1 MTQISFILKLG
12 VCILLVMVCSVSAD
26 RLPNEQPEE
35 YTISNGISGLTIP
48 SGSSLNV
55 SKTVTPQTAVSRDN
69 SVISHL
75 IGIIP
80 FLGDN
85 EENPLALKKISSAE
99 GLELYFLN
107 QTRAKEEKLAKDKA
121 LNSER
126 KIYDFASTDSG
137 KGLYNIESQAV
148 SAPLTNGGS
157 QHPVMEPM
165 NQVFTLQKATAYSLS
180 GLVTDVASTYS
191 TTNIQVTGVDEPD
204 FIKND
209 GKYIYIISNKNLT
222 IVDAYPPQNA
232 RIVSHIPVEGD
243 VSDIFLNGDRLVIF
257 TGKNGQGWIKPAG
270 SVAPVPSSEY
280 QTHALVYSI
289 LDRAHPEVLRDI
301 CIPGRYQ
308 NARMIDGDI
317 YVLNQESR
325 TAGDYHMPV
334 LYDGKKE
341 IAIRNIRAP
350 QVPPD
355 NYVFYSLS
363 SFNIHNDAQPT
374 AESFL
379 LGRDSTLYVSP
390 GNVYIAYKN
399 PTIVPGS
406 LSNQQESVVHRF
418 GIKDGKI
425 SYKSTGTFPGYLL
438 NQFSLDEYEGNLR
451 VATTIDEPA
460 AKGGRSNGVYVLD
473 PDMVVIGS
481 LDHLASGEKIYSA
494 RFMSD
499 LLYLVTFKTMDPL
512 FVIDLSNP
520 KHPGILGELKIPGY
534 SDYLHPYDK
543 THLIGIGKDTTP
555 NQWGVSATG
564 IKVALFD
571 VSNLTNPLEVG
582 HVIIGEKGSDSE
594 VLHDHRAFLLDQS
607 KNVMAIPIKEITN
620 TPTPGSQYSGSYV
633 PTIWQGTY
641 VFGIDQKNGFTEKGR
656 ITEETSNMNNYSEQ
670 GSAVKRS
677 LLMDSVLYTISHQNI
692 MATDIYDL
700 SQPLANITLY

>member
-1 MTQISFILKLG
+1 MNSTETVVPHIT
-12 VCILLVMVCSVSAD
+12 VSPD
-26 RLPNEQPEE
+26 F
-35 YTISNGISGLTIP
+35 
-48 SGSSLNV
+48 
-55 SKTVTPQTAVSRDN
+55 
-69 SVISHL
+69 SVISKIL
-75 IGIIP
+75 GVVP

-85 EENPLALKKISSAE
+85 ADNPLALRKISSTQD
-99 GLELYFLN
+99 LEQYFIN
-107 QTRAKEEKLAKDKA
+107 QTRVKDEKLVKEKE

-126 KIYDFASTDSG
+126 KNFNFSSTDSG
-137 KGLYNIESQAV
+137 KGIYNVESQTV

-157 QHPVMEPM
+157 HHPVMESE
-165 NQVFTLQKATAYSLS
+165 NQLFSLDTAIGSSQSRS
-180 GLVTDVASTYS
+180 GTDVASTYS

-204 FIKND
+204 FVKND
-209 GKYIYIISNKNLT
+209 GKYIYLMSNNNLT
-222 IVDAYPPQNA
+222 IIDAFPPQNA
-232 RIVSHIPVEGD
+232 GIESQIHIDGD

-257 TGKNGQGWIKPAG
+257 TGKNGQGWMKPAG

-289 LDRAHPEVLRDI
+289 FDHAHPKLLRDI
-301 CIPGRYQ
+301 SIPGKYQ

-325 TAGDYHMPV
+325 NSGDYHMPV
-334 LYDGKKE
+334 LYDGKRE
-341 IAIRNIRAP
+341 ITIRNIRAP
-350 QVPPD
+350 HVPPD
-355 NYVFYSLS
+355 NYVFYSLT

-379 LGRDSTLYVSP
+379 LGRDSTLYVST

-399 PTIVPGS
+399 QGNNPGS
-406 LSNQQESVVHRF
+406 LPTYKDSVVHRF
-418 GIKDGKI
+418 GIKNGKI

-438 NQFSLDEYEGNLR
+438 NQFSLDEYKGNLR

-460 AKGGRSNGVYVLD
+460 ANGGRSNGVYVLD

-520 KHPGILGELKIPGY
+520 KNPGILGELKIPGY

-607 KNVMAIPIKEITN
+607 NNVMAIPIKEITN
-620 TPTPGSQYSGSYV
+620 SPTPGSQYSGSYI

-641 VFGIDQKNGFTEKGR
+641 VFGIDIKNGFIEKGR
-656 ITEETSNMNNYSEQ
+656 ITKEMSNQNNYSEQ

-677 LLMDSVLYTISHQNI
+677 
-692 MATDIYDL
+692 
-700 SQPLANITLY
+700 

>member
-1 MTQISFILKLG
+1 M
-12 VCILLVMVCSVSAD
+12 LLVMICSVSAD
-26 RLPNEQPEE
+26 RLPNSQPEVQ
-35 YTISNGISGLTIP
+35 YFSPDGISGLTIP
-48 SGSSLNV
+48 SGSPLN
-55 SKTVTPQTAVSRDN
+55 STQTATPLNTVSRDN
-69 SVISHL
+69 SAISTI
-75 IGIIP
+75 IGMIP

-85 EENPLALKKISSAE
+85 EDNPLALKKISSAE

-107 QTRAKEEKLAKDKA
+107 QTRVNEEKLTKEKA

-126 KIYDFASTDSG
+126 KNLDFASTDSG

-157 QHPVMEPM
+157 HLPAMMPE
-165 NQVFTLQKATAYSLS
+165 NQVFTLQKATAYSPS

-232 RIVSHIPVEGD
+232 RIVSQIPVEGD

-301 CIPGRYQ
+301 SIPGRYQ

-325 TAGDYHMPV
+325 NTGDYHMPV

-379 LGRDSTLYVSP
+379 LGKDSTLYVSP

-399 PTIVPGS
+399 QGNNPGS
-406 LSNQQESVVHRF
+406 LPTYKDSVVHRF
-418 GIKDGKI
+418 GIRDGKI
-425 SYKSTGTFPGYLL
+425 SYKATGIFPGYLL

-494 RFMSD
+494 RFMGD

-555 NQWGVSATG
+555 NQWGVSTTG
-564 IKVALFD
+564 IKIALFD
-571 VSNLTNPLEVG
+571 VSNLTDPREVG

-594 VLHDHRAFLLDQS
+594 VLRDHRAFLLDQS

-620 TPTPGSQYSGSYV
+620 TPTPGSQYNGSYI
-633 PTIWQGTY
+633 PSIWQGTY
-641 VFGIDQKNGFTEKGR
+641 VYGIDLKNGFTEKGR
-656 ITEETSNMNNYSEQ
+656 ITKETSNLNNYPEQ
-670 GSAVKRS
+670 ASAVKRS
-677 LLMDSVLYTISHQNI
+677 LLMDSILYTISHQNI
-692 MATDIYDL
+692 MATDINDL
-700 SQPLANITLY
+700 SRQIVNITL

>member
-1 MTQISFILKLG
+1 MTQKNLKIKLG
-12 VCILLVMVCSVSAD
+12 LLLLLVIICSVSAD
-26 RLPNEQPEE
+26 RLPNMEPEVQ
-35 YTISNGISGLTIP
+35 YFSPDGIVNASRT
-48 SGSSLNV
+48 SGSHVNS
-55 SKTVTPQTAVSRDN
+55 TETAVPHITASYDS
-69 SVISHL
+69 SVISKIL
-75 IGIIP
+75 GVVP

-85 EENPLALKKISSAE
+85 EDNPLALRKISSAE

-107 QTRAKEEKLAKDKA
+107 QTRANEEKIAKDKA

-126 KIYDFASTDSG
+126 KNFDFTSTESG
-137 KGLYNIESQAV
+137 KGLYNVESQKV

-157 QHPVMEPM
+157 HLPAMMPE
-165 NQVFTLQKATAYSLS
+165 NQVFSLDTATGYSQSRS
-180 GLVTDVASTYS
+180 GTDVASTFS

-204 FIKND
+204 FVKND

-222 IVDAYPPQNA
+222 IVDAFPPQNA
-232 RIVSHIPVEGD
+232 KIDSQIPVEGD

-289 LDRAHPEVLRDI
+289 SNRAHPQLQRDI
-301 CIPGRYQ
+301 SIPGKYQ

-325 TAGDYHMPV
+325 NSGDYHMPV

-341 IAIRNIRAP
+341 IPIRNIRAP

-355 NYVFYSLS
+355 NYVFYSLT

-379 LGRDSTLYVSP
+379 LGRDSTLYVST

-399 PTIVPGS
+399 QANNPGS
-406 LSNQQESVVHRF
+406 LPTYKDSVVHRF

-460 AKGGRSNGVYVLD
+460 ATGGRSNGVYVLD

-494 RFMSD
+494 RFMGD

-520 KHPGILGELKIPGY
+520 KNPGILGELKIPGY

-607 KNVMAIPIKEITN
+607 KNVMVIPIKEITN
-620 TPTPGSQYSGSYV
+620 SPTPGSQYSGSYI

-641 VFGIDQKNGFTEKGR
+641 VFGIDPKNGFTEKGR
-656 ITEETSNMNNYSEQ
+656 ITKETSNQNNYSEQ

-677 LLMDSVLYTISHQNI
+677 LLMDSILYTISHQNI
-692 MATDIYDL
+692 MATDINDL
-700 SQPLANITLY
+700 SQPLANITL

>member
-1 MTQISFILKLG
+1 M
-12 VCILLVMVCSVSAD
+12 LLVMICSVSAD
-26 RLPNEQPEE
+26 RLPNLQPEGQH
-35 YTISNGISGLTIP
+35 ISPEVITG
-48 SGSSLNV
+48 V
-55 SKTVTPQTAVSRDN
+55 SKTPGSNGTGNVAIAPQVTVKEDT
-69 SVISHL
+69 SVISL
-75 IGIIP
+75 ILGIMP
-80 FLGDN
+80 VFGDN

-99 GLELYFLN
+99 GLELYFIN
-107 QTRAKEEKLAKDKA
+107 QTRANEEKLAKEKA
-121 LNSER
+121 INSQ
-126 KIYDFASTDSG
+126 KKDYTFGITDPG
-137 KGLYNIESQAV
+137 KVNYNFESQAV
-148 SAPLTNGGS
+148 AGSLQNGGS
-157 QHPVMEPM
+157 RHPVMEPE
-165 NQVFTLQKATAYSLS
+165 NQVFSLDSATGNSQSRS
-180 GLVTDVASTYS
+180 GTDVASTYS

-209 GKYIYIISNKNLT
+209 GKYIYLISKNTLT
-222 IVDAYPPQNA
+222 IVDAYPAQNA
-232 RIVSHIPVEGD
+232 KIVSQIPVEGD

-257 TGKNGQGWIKPAG
+257 TGKNGQNLIKLAG

-289 LDRAHPEVLRDI
+289 IDRAHPELLRDI
-301 CIPGRYQ
+301 SIPGKYQ

-334 LYDGKKE
+334 LFDGKKE
-341 IAIRNIRAP
+341 IAIRNVRAP
-350 QVPPD
+350 QVPPE

-399 PTIVPGS
+399 QGTNPGS
-406 LSNQQESVVHRF
+406 MPAQQKSIVHRF
-418 GIKDGKI
+418 SIKDGKI
-425 SYKSTGTFPGYLL
+425 SYKSTGIFPGYLL
-438 NQFSLDEYEGNLR
+438 NQFSLDEFEGNLR
-451 VATTIDEPA
+451 VATTIDVTGNN
-460 AKGGRSNGVYVLD
+460 GGRSNGVYVLD
-473 PDMVVIGS
+473 PDMIVIGS

-494 RFMSD
+494 RFMGD

-520 KHPGILGELKIPGY
+520 KNPGILGELKIPGY
-534 SDYLHPYDK
+534 SDYLHPYDE

-564 IKVALFD
+564 IKIALFD

-594 VLHDHRAFLLDQS
+594 VLHDHRAFLLDQRN
-607 KNVMAIPIKEITN
+607 NVMAIPIKEITN
-620 TPTPGSQYSGSYV
+620 TPTPGSQYNGSYI
-633 PTIWQGTY
+633 PSIWQGTY
-641 VFGIDQKNGFTEKGR
+641 VYGIDPKNGFTEKGK
-656 ITEETSNMNNYSEQ
+656 ITKETITMNNYYEQ

-677 LLMDSVLYTISHQNI
+677 LLMDSILYTISPQNI
-692 MATDIYDL
+692 MATDINDI
-700 SQPLANITLY
+700 SRPLANITW